1 MQELKTEKL
10 QPIELPQLPD
20 NPLVSVLIANYNYA
34 KYVGE
39 AIESALK
46 QTYSNL
52 EIIVCDDGSKD
63 NSCEV
68 IETYVQKD
76 SRVKLI
82 RKQNGGVSSALN
94 ATYQESKGQI
104 ICFLDADDIW
114 MKDKLQ
120 VMIAAF
126 RSNSKVGFGI
136 HNIVKIDGE
145 GKLIKLAPM
154 FSNLPSGWLGPF
166 ALENGGFVYNAP
178 LGSALCMRREI
189 ADLMLPLDEAF
200 VRNVD
205 SLICFKAV
213 FITEIVG
220 VPEVYSMYRVH
231 GANLTVASSLTP
243 NYLEREIN
251 VFKRIH
257 NEQKQFLK
265 NFYGDKVA
273 DQLRDLDCSVTYLHY
288 RYILTH
294 LQHKSRLETKE
305 AHRQLVNHPQFNL
318 IGSHQWLLI
327 WGEHLPKFL
336 FMGLFDIVYGSS
348 WLKRLARL
356 LVKRNLAP
364 SHAYR

>member
-1 MQELKTEKL
+1 MQELQTEKL
-10 QPIELPQLPD
+10 QPIELPQLPK

-94 ATYQESKGQI
+94 AAYQESKGQI

-120 VMIAAF
+120 VMVAAF
-126 RSNSKVGFGI
+126 CSNSKAGFGV
-136 HNIVKIDGE
+136 HNIIKIDGE
-145 GKLIKLAPM
+145 GKLIKSTPM

-189 ADLMLPLDEAF
+189 ADLTLPLDETF

-205 SLICFKAV
+205 SLICFKAA
-213 FITEIVG
+213 FITEIVAVSG
-220 VPEVYSMYRVH
+220 VYSMYRVH
-231 GANLTVASSLTP
+231 GTNLTVASSLTP
-243 NYLEREIN
+243 SYLEREIN

-265 NFYGDKVA
+265 NFYGDEVA

-294 LQHKSRLETKE
+294 LQHKSKLETKE

-318 IGSHQWLLI
+318 IGSHQWLLK
-327 WGEHLPKFL
+327 WGEYLPKFI
-336 FMGLFDIVYGSS
+336 FMSLFDIVYGSS

-356 LVKRNLAP
+356 LLKRNFAP
-364 SHAYR
+364 SHAYK